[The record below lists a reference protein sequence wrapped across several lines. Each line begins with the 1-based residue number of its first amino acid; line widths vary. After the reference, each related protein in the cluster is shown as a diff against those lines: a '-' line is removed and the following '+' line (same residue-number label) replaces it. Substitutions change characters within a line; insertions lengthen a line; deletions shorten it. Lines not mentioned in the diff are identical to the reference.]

1 MRVALDFEDTG
12 RVFKFQFEMG
22 QIRLLD
28 AVARFERDGGEG
40 AMQNAKPVAM
50 DMTVGRNAVFRSRAK
65 FGRMR
70 GRWGA
75 LGCV

>member
-1 MRVALDFEDTG
+1 
-12 RVFKFQFEMG
+12 
-22 QIRLLD
+22 
-28 AVARFERDGGEG
+28 
-40 AMQNAKPVAM
+40 MQNAKPVAM